1 MWATREQ
8 RRKMSSPSK
17 SGVCAPIKW
26 GEPPSGSTRGAPER
40 PDTYTWTSEIAELH
54 GMEPLAAT
62 AAMSASIGPD
72 PVVEKT
78 EDPNGWGKYA
88 GGKLSGKK
96 TGYQNFVSK
105 QFAGVRGVLAEN
117 LCVEKEEIGAGDVW
131 RELSLGWKELSE
143 EQREHWTAFAK
154 GKAAMPVHRL
164 SDWRTPHASPPTTHQ
179 IDKQVWARV
188 EYLAKHNLQEILD
201 DAINAAIDAQSPDP
215 KIFIANFL
223 DFGRLPY

>member
-1 MWATREQ
+1 MT
-8 RRKMSSPSK
+8 SPSK

-26 GEPPSGSTRGAPER
+26 GEPPARSTRGSLEGA
-40 PDTYTWTSEIAELH
+40 DTYAWTCEIAELH
-54 GMEPLAAT
+54 GMEPLEAT
-62 AAMSASIGPD
+62 AGMSDEPAL
-72 PVVEKT
+72 VVEKT
-78 EDPNGWGKYA
+78 EDSNGWGKYA

-105 QFAGVRGVLAEN
+105 QFAGVRGVLAQN

-143 EQREHWTAFAK
+143 EQREHWKAFAK
-154 GKAAMPVHRL
+154 GKAAMPVMVL

-201 DAINAAIDAQSPDP
+201 DAINAATDAQSPDP